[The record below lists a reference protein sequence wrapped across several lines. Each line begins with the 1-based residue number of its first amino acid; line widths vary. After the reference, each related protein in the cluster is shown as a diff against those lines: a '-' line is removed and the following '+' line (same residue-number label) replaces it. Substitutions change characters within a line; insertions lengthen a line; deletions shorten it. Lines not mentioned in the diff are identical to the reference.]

1 MTQSMIGLVVVVA
14 ALLVIAFVFARRY
27 RHAHPQET
35 MTQWLDAHHMGWLHH
50 RH

>member
-1 MTQSMIGLVVVVA
+1 MTQSMTSLIVGLA

-27 RHAHPQET
+27 RHAHREET
-35 MTQWLDAHHMGWLHH
+35 MTQWLDAHHMGWIRH

>member
-1 MTQSMIGLVVVVA
+1 MTQSMISFVVGLA

-27 RHAHPQET
+27 RQDHPEET
-35 MTQWLDAHHMGWLHH
+35 MGQWLDAHHMSWMHH

>member
-1 MTQSMIGLVVVVA
+1 MTQSLMSFVVALA

-27 RHAHPQET
+27 RQAHPDET
-35 MTQWLDAHHMGWLHH
+35 MTQWLDAHHMGWIHP